1 MISENENIY
10 SAASWYFSNVL
21 KQSTTNAIVPVL
33 KAVDDKFGIDYG
45 FYYYNNLVHVETV
58 LIHEIKLGSFF
69 YK

>member
-45 FYYYNNLVHVETV
+45 FYL
-58 LIHEIKLGSFF
+58 
-69 YK
+69 